1 MSSASRCRHTV
12 QSDDEWR
19 DVIRRQES
27 LYDVELQRWQ
37 DVLTSSVR
45 LLDHMKATL
54 SELKTSLELRRRV
67 DPDVNITA
75 G

>member
-1 MSSASRCRHTV
+1 M